1 MLQLQLHMYIVAAT
15 LPRYWREKLMM
26 FNENDGDQKA
36 LLLYFF
42 FPPLTLFSVADTR
55 TFAGIIL

>member
-1 MLQLQLHMYIVAAT
+1 MYIVAAT

>member
-1 MLQLQLHMYIVAAT
+1 
-15 LPRYWREKLMM
+15 M

-42 FPPLTLFSVADTR
+42 FPPLTLFSVVDTR